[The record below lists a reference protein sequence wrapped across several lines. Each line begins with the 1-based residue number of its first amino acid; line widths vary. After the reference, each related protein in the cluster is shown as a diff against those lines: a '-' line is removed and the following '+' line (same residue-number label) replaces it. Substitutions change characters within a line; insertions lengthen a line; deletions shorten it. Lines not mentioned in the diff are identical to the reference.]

1 MPGGISI
8 ATAAEGPEATAYLAL
23 EAVFLLDPACYVLQ
37 TRLPNPG
44 GTLRG
49 KCIRHVPQ
57 GYADAH
63 TPSFSGPNP
72 ACPSVHF
79 GFAFPSEF
87 PEGAEGT
94 YTGSASDT
102 SQLIVINHQE
112 ETSRLK

>member
-1 MPGGISI
+1 M
-8 ATAAEGPEATAYLAL
+8 
-23 EAVFLLDPACYVLQ
+23 LQ